1 MASITVAQFATEL
14 KVPPQLLLEQLRA
27 AGVVKKAEED
37 ALSDEDKARLLESLR
52 KAHGAEAR
60 REEEDHA
67 DPQADDR
74 DQAGRCIGQ
83 GTHDPGRSS
92 QEARLRQA

>member
-52 KAHGAEAR
+52 
-60 REEEDHA
+60 
-67 DPQADDR
+67 
-74 DQAGRCIGQ
+74 
-83 GTHDPGRSS
+83 
-92 QEARLRQA
+92 LR